1 MTDQLDT
8 FQQAMTDAGFLIGGD
23 EPSRAV
29 QESDQWT
36 LAHLIALARVVQSAE
51 SSRPIDGTLDA
62 ETLYTSLHDTFEL
75 TAHGVFSL
83 AELLDALLTGDPDR
97 ESAPSSEAGE
107 ALDGYREQVNAAI
120 GAVQSEQPWRAN
132 GDPNDVHIDYVEG
145 DESENAKLARELEL

>member
-8 FQQAMTDAGFLIGGD
+8 FQQTMTEAGLLIGGD

-51 SSRPIDGTLDA
+51 SSQPIDGTLNT
-62 ETLYTSLHDTFEL
+62 ETLYASLRDTFEL

-83 AELLDALLTGDPDR
+83 AELLEALLTGDPDR
-97 ESAPSSEAGE
+97 ESAPSQEAGQE
-107 ALDGYREQVNAAI
+107 VDGYRDRVNAAI